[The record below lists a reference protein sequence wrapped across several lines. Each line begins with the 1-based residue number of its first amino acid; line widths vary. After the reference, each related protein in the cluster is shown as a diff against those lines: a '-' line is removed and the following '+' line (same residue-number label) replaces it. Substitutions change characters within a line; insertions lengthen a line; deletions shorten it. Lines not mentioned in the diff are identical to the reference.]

1 MSNYL
6 MQGDIINVTST
17 GSMQMH
23 TTLPVGVYT
32 VEIPPMQGPHLKR
45 IHDLEAPGKI
55 YGSSEGII
63 NRIVSTYMDRSH
75 STGVLLAGIKGTGKT
90 MIARGVCNTL
100 AALEIPTI
108 VIPPTMV
115 FPQVVDFID
124 TIDCPCVVLFDE
136 IDKIGRSTDDDD
148 DEAGQSQNCLLG
160 LFDGISNCKRLY
172 ILTANDTNRI
182 NPQLL
187 NRPGRI
193 YYKVM
198 FGCLDD
204 DTITEYCD
212 EKLINK
218 EIIKDIQQIA
228 TRIRDFSFDILQ
240 AIVEECNR
248 YGVTPKEACKYLNV
262 SPDSDGMYKIQVFR
276 KDDGSEVTI
285 HYYYA
290 YRNLFLDDPES
301 TTDITIYDKKRA
313 MEYIDGLKDESEK
326 EYYLNQMKK
335 EGIEDI
341 TGAQVCLQFRD
352 NSYIS
357 VDKGSLI
364 YEDKGYTIKA
374 TPFIQKYMAF

>member
-1 MSNYL
+1 

-23 TTLPVGVYT
+23 TTLPMGVYT

-45 IHDLEAPGKI
+45 IRDLGAPGKI
-55 YGSSEGII
+55 YGSSEEII
-63 NRIVSTYMDRSH
+63 NRIVSTYIDRSP
-75 STGVLLAGIKGTGKT
+75 STGVLLAGVKGTGKT

-115 FPQVVDFID
+115 CPQVVDFID

-136 IDKIGRSTDDDD
+136 IDKIGNSTEDDV
-148 DEAGQSQNCLLG
+148 AGQCQNCLLG

-172 ILTANDTNRI
+172 ILTANNINRI

-198 FGCLDD
+198 FGCLED

-218 EIIKDIQQIA
+218 EMIKDIQQIA
-228 TRIRDFSFDILQ
+228 SRIRDFSFDILQ

-248 YGVTPKEACKYLNV
+248 YGITPKEACRYLNV

-276 KDDGSEVTI
+276 KDDGSEAKI

-290 YRNLFLDDPES
+290 YRNLYLDGPES
-301 TTDITIYDKKRA
+301 TTDITIYDKKKA
-313 MEYIDGLKDESEK
+313 MEHINGLKDKDDK
-326 EYYLNQMKK
+326 EYYLDLMKT
-335 EGIEDI
+335 GDIEKID
-341 TGAQVCLQFRD
+341 GSQVCLQFRD
-352 NSYIS
+352 DEYIS

-364 YEDKGYTIKA
+364 YEVDGYTIKA
-374 TPFIQKYMAF
+374 TPFVRKYMAF

>member
-17 GSMQMH
+17 GAMQMH

-32 VEIPPMQGPHLKR
+32 VEIPPMQGPHLKM

-55 YGSSEGII
+55 YGSAEGII

-75 STGVLLAGIKGTGKT
+75 STGVLLAGVKGTGKT

-100 AALEIPTI
+100 ATAGIPTI
-108 VIPPTMV
+108 VIPYTMV
-115 FPQVVDFID
+115 CPQVVDFID

-136 IDKIGRSTDDDD
+136 IDKIGSNPDDNTVG
-148 DEAGQSQNCLLG
+148 EGQNCLLG

-172 ILTANDTNRI
+172 ILTANDTNKI

-198 FGCLDD
+198 FGCLEE

-218 EIIKDIQQIA
+218 EMIKDIQQIA

-240 AIVEECNR
+240 ALVEECNR

-276 KDDGSEVTI
+276 KDDGSEVKL
-285 HYYYA
+285 HYYYVF
-290 YRNLFLDDPES
+290 RNLCMEDPEC
-301 TTDITIYDKKRA
+301 TTDIVIYDEKIA
-313 MEYIDGLKDESEK
+313 MDYINGLEHNEDK
-326 EYYLNQMKK
+326 EYYLNRMKTK
-335 EGIEDI
+335 GIEEIDC
-341 TGAQVCLQFRD
+341 AQVTLRFRD
-352 NSYIS
+352 DSYTS
-357 VDKGSLI
+357 VKKGSFI

-374 TPFIQKYMAF
+374 TPFIQKNMTF